1 MKKKIGG
8 FVPPPFIM
16 AKFAQNA
23 AALVPA
29 SLIAGLRLFQNN
41 KTNKK
46 HKVSKRTIFSSRKR
60 KNTNKRKKSATK
72 HRK

>member
-1 MKKKIGG
+1 MKNTKGG

-41 KTNKK
+41 KTNKT
-46 HKVSKRTIFSSRKR
+46 HKLLKYTIFSSRKR
-60 KNTNKRKKSATK
+60 KNTNKRKKSAIK
-72 HRK
+72 PRK